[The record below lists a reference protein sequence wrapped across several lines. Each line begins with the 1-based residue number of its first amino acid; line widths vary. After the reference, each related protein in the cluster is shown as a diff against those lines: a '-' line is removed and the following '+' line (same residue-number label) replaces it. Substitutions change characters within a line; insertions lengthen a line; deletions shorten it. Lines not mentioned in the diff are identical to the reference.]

1 MEYMGKLVINP
12 SKIKTENRFNIKK
25 GDAYILLDIDN
36 SGLKKYDVQIDEI
49 NYLFS
54 TQNIG
59 IKVTSEALIKMSGG
73 IVQGMSGAP
82 LIQNGNLI
90 GAINCVNI
98 NDPLDAYAIF
108 IDKLL

>member
-1 MEYMGKLVINP
+1 
-12 SKIKTENRFNIKK
+12 
-25 GDAYILLDIDN
+25 
-36 SGLKKYDVQIDEI
+36 
-49 NYLFS
+49 
-54 TQNIG
+54 
-59 IKVTSEALIKMSGG
+59 MSGG
-73 IVQGMSGAP
+73 IVQGMSGAL

>member
-1 MEYMGKLVINP
+1 MH
-12 SKIKTENRFNIKK
+12 
-25 GDAYILLDIDN
+25 
-36 SGLKKYDVQIDEI
+36 
-49 NYLFS
+49 
-54 TQNIG
+54 IG

>member
-1 MEYMGKLVINP
+1 MQ
-12 SKIKTENRFNIKK
+12 RFSFF
-25 GDAYILLDIDN
+25 YFHFLIDHN
-36 SGLKKYDVQIDEI
+36 NNFHKKYDVQIDEI

-59 IKVTSEALIKMSGG
+59 IKVTSESLIKMSGG